1 MSACKSRLII
11 ELKDSSRNKD
21 TDIRLIPS
29 ENDLMYWDGEIV
41 GPDETPYEGFVFK
54 IEIIVS
60 PQYPILPP
68 SVKFVTPIF
77 HPNVNFFTGEVCIDV
92 IKDNWTPAWTLHAVC
107 RAIISILCDPN
118 PNSPLNCDAGNIL
131 RCGDKKGFNNMA
143 RMYSLEY
150 ASKYK

>member
-11 ELKDSSRNKD
+11 ELKDSARNKD

-29 ENDLMYWDGEIV
+29 ENDLMHWNAEIV
-41 GPDETPYEGFVFK
+41 GPNETPYEGFVFK

-68 SVKFVTPIF
+68 SVKFMTPIF
-77 HPNVNFFTGEVCIDV
+77 HPNVNFLTGEICIDV

-107 RAIISILCDPN
+107 AEIKKDSIIWQECTH
-118 PNSPLNCDAGNIL
+118 
-131 RCGDKKGFNNMA
+131 
-143 RMYSLEY
+143 
-150 ASKYK
+150 